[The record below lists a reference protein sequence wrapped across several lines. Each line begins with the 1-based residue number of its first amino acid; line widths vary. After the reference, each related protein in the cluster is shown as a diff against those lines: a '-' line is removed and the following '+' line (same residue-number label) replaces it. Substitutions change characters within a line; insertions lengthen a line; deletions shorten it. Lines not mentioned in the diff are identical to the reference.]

1 MRSTIA
7 SDRRSRH
14 GDTRAR
20 LLFLTHRIDSLSMT
34 AHQRDAS
41 GTKSRIVSQDW
52 LLGYKVDWGVPEFAS
67 SERTLSMVA
76 R

>member
-1 MRSTIA
+1 
-7 SDRRSRH
+7 
-14 GDTRAR
+14 
-20 LLFLTHRIDSLSMT
+20 MT
-34 AHQRDAS
+34 AHHRDAS